1 MKKPV
6 IILVDPNID
15 FLEALEIRLIHAF
28 GYNVQYITM
37 NDPSYLDT
45 SADVIVIRDEFF
57 SKLIDAKKIII
68 SHDGDNPDTI
78 AEEII
83 NSLKIREPMT
93 IGFLSATGGSG
104 KTTLALLC
112 SELAAKNKNVL
123 YLNTEYIPSHTGYLH
138 APDLTDQ
145 DNSTKGSSLYEVI
158 KPYLKTESFTYLP
171 VSASMS
177 IEAHKTILEGAIQS
191 KDYDL
196 ILVDT
201 DTMNER
207 TSKILPLLDKTVLV
221 IEQSEISI
229 YRSNLLI
236 RDIHPDFILC
246 NKKIGHQRGFID
258 ALDTD
263 IPIIMIPYAAD
274 TQTLKEFKGLE
285 KLLDQWTDK

>member
-1 MKKPV
+1 MEKPV
-6 IILVDPNID
+6 IILVDPNTD
-15 FLEALEIRLIHAF
+15 FMEALEIRLIHAF

-37 NDPSYLDT
+37 NDTSYLNT
-45 SADVIVIRDEFF
+45 SADVIVIRDELF
-57 SKLIDAKKIII
+57 SKLVDAKKIII
-68 SHDGDNPDTI
+68 SHEGDNPDTI

-83 NSLKIREPMT
+83 SSLKIKEPKT

-112 SELAAKNKNVL
+112 SELAAKEKSVL

-145 DNSTKGSSLYEVI
+145 DNASKGSNLYEVI

-171 VSASMS
+171 ISASMP
-177 IEAHKTILEGAIQS
+177 IEAYKTMLEGALQS
-191 KDYDL
+191 KDYDF

-207 TSKILPLLDKTVLV
+207 TSKIIPLFDKTVLV
-221 IEQSEISI
+221 IEQNEISI
-229 YRSNLLI
+229 YRSNLILK
-236 RDIHPDFILC
+236 DIHPDFILC
-246 NKKIGHQRGFID
+246 NKKIGHQKGFID

-263 IPIIMIPYAAD
+263 ISVSLIPYTAN
-274 TQTLKEFKGLE
+274 TQSLKEFDGL
-285 KLLDQWTDK
+285 KNLVYQLINN